1 MPAHLTNVQFTTL
14 AVACLIAAGVTAVA
28 IALLLRLATPLGLV
42 DHPDQ
47 RKRHI
52 GQIPLIGGV
61 SVFVGVLVAS
71 LWLGNHA
78 EFISVLL
85 GTTCLIALL
94 GAADD
99 RHGLSVR
106 LRVLLQTAAILLVI
120 TSTGVYV
127 RTLGQF
133 MGHELSLGWMGI
145 PFTVVAVIG
154 LINAF
159 NLMDGID
166 GLAGSLALVSI
177 VSMALFIGRG
187 EVYRPLLL
195 MALVAAS
202 LLPFLACNLGLV
214 GRKIFLGDAGSMV
227 LGYLIAWSLI
237 SISQMPQT
245 RLAPTGVLW
254 CVALPVLDTL
264 AVMYRRMRAHQSP
277 FKPDRGHIHH
287 ILMDAGLS
295 PRGALVCLIA
305 LAGAM
310 ALLGELSRKFAH
322 GASLQAF
329 LLLLV
334 IYVFT
339 INRIWW
345 RQRSRLVLR
354 GKQEAANDPDHGANN
369 PAVSAN
375 TRVVALH
382 QCKSGKQAD

>member
-1 MPAHLTNVQFTTL
+1 MYAHLTTVQFTTI
-14 AVACLIAAGVTAVA
+14 AIACLIAAGVAAIA
-28 IALLLRLATPLGLV
+28 IALLVRVATPLGLV
-42 DHPDQ
+42 DYPDQ
-47 RKRHI
+47 RKRHV

-61 SVFVGVLVAS
+61 AVFAGVLAS
-71 LWLGNHA
+71 ALWLGSHSW
-78 EFISVLL
+78 FIQMLL

-106 LRVLLQTAAILLVI
+106 VRVLLQATAILVVI
-120 TSTGVYV
+120 FSTGVYV
-127 RTLGQF
+127 HTLGKF

-187 EVYRPLLL
+187 EVYRPMLL
-195 MALVAAS
+195 MALLGAS
-202 LLPFLACNLGLV
+202 LLPFLACNLGVV

-237 SISQMPQT
+237 RISQVPDT

-254 CVALPVLDTL
+254 CVALPVCDTL
-264 AVMYRRMRAHQSP
+264 AVMYRRLRARHSP

-310 ALLGELSRKFAH
+310 ALVGELSRKFAH
-322 GASLQAF
+322 GVSLQAF
-329 LLLLV
+329 LVLLV

-345 RQRSRLVLR
+345 RQRSRLAQM
-354 GKQEAANDPDHGANN
+354 GKQEAANDPDLGATK
-369 PAVSAN
+369 PAVSAKP
-375 TRVVALH
+375 RVVVLQ